1 MVEVFMYRVAFALM
15 AACWLASLAPAQAAD
30 FSGRYVR
37 PSSDCC
43 RQQVAGYG
51 PDVSYDPLS
60 AFPYIV
66 PRHPVYLPPERH
78 RYVEAKAYDSYPN
91 AAAAR
96 CHWHEAPV
104 RIDRKLWVWGG
115 KTTCY

>member
-1 MVEVFMYRVAFALM
+1 MYRVAFALM
-15 AACWLASLAPAQAAD
+15 GACWLASLAPAQAAD
-30 FSGRYVR
+30 YAGRYVR
-37 PSSDCC
+37 PSGDCC
-43 RQQVAGYG
+43 RQNVVGYE
-51 PDVSYDPLS
+51 PNITYDPFS

-78 RYVEAKAYDSYPN
+78 RFVEVKKYDSYPTV
-91 AAAAR
+91 AAAR

-104 RIDRKLWVWGG
+104 RIDRGLWVWGG